1 MLMPRFLVSDCF
13 PGHMGEALYWVLR
26 LASLQ
31 IDEDEGGDMVCSYLI
46 ILGVILLVL
55 YVALYL
61 YNKVV
66 VGKRVKQHPCK
77 FCGHMVNA
85 VSHCC
90 AAPVEEKFMAAKCS
104 KCGKQTRT
112 VCATCKRDLY

>member
-1 MLMPRFLVSDCF
+1 
-13 PGHMGEALYWVLR
+13 MGEALYWVLK
-26 LASLQ
+26 LATLQ
-31 IDEDEGGDMVCSYLI
+31 IDEEEGGDMVCSYLI

-55 YVALYL
+55 YVALYI
-61 YNKVV
+61 YNKVI

-85 VSHCC
+85 VSQCC

-104 KCGKQTRT
+104 KCGKPTRT